1 MKLEVTVS
9 EAKELIKQIQEQPE
23 QLFEMIRTDVKQSV
37 GHYLSELMN
46 VELSEFLGRKPY
58 ERLEGLKNYRNG
70 TYKRKYTLKGIG
82 EVSSRI
88 PRDRNG
94 EFKTQ
99 VLPRSKQYED
109 IIRKDLSIMFLSGV
123 STRTLSMLSSRL
135 IGRKISHTEVSNAGK
150 ELVGAVEKWR
160 MRDLSKEAIKY
171 IFVDGVNFSMRV
183 ENSIET
189 VISLAM

>member
-58 ERLEGLKNYRNG
+58 ERFDGLTNYRNG

-82 EVSSRI
+82 EVSTKI

-94 EFKTQ
+94 EFNTQ
-99 VLPRSKQYED
+99 N
-109 IIRKDLSIMFLSGV
+109 GV
-123 STRTLSMLSSRL
+123 KSTY
-135 IGRKISHTEVSNAGK
+135 
-150 ELVGAVEKWR
+150 
-160 MRDLSKEAIKY
+160 DP
-171 IFVDGVNFSMRV
+171 
-183 ENSIET
+183 
-189 VISLAM
+189 